1 MFARETP
8 DMAWSEQLQVAER
21 AARAAGD
28 LVRMKFGTHLDVR
41 SKGLRSNLVTD
52 ADEQSEKLIRSLIA
66 QRFPSDAV
74 LGEEAGVGSSPAAHL
89 HDSNKQT
96 SRGRWIVD
104 PLDGTTNYAHGYPF
118 FSVSIAYESDGQVVL
133 GVVYDPVRDE
143 LFVAERGAGARL
155 NGGRIAVSGRRE
167 LRDALIATGFPPI
180 GPSDTPPLRPLELMM
195 KNCQAVRRDGSAA
208 LDLCYVAAG
217 RFDGFWESALHAWD
231 VAAGGLIVEA
241 AGGRV
246 SDYGGQSLKL
256 DSGQLVASNGA
267 IHDAMLAVLRE
278 AATGRVDSTA
288 TSQRR

>member
-1 MFARETP
+1 MFALETP
-8 DMAWSEQLQVAER
+8 DMAWSEQLQVAQR

-28 LVRMKFGTHLDVR
+28 LLRMKFGTHLCVR

-66 QRFPSDAV
+66 QRFPDDAV
-74 LGEEAGVGSSPAAHL
+74 LGEEAGVGRSPGERL
-89 HDSNKQT
+89 HDSDTQPP
-96 SRGRWIVD
+96 RGRWIVD

-118 FSVSIAYESDGQVVL
+118 FCVSIAYECEGQIVL

-143 LFVAERGAGARL
+143 LFVAEQGARARL
-155 NGGRIAVSGRRE
+155 NGGRIIVSSRRE
-167 LRDALIATGFPPI
+167 LRDALIVTGFPPI
-180 GPSDTPPLRPLELMM
+180 GPGDTPPLRPLELMM

-217 RFDGFWESALHAWD
+217 RFDGFWESGLHAWD

-246 SDYGGQSLKL
+246 SDYSGRALKL
-256 DSGQLVASNGA
+256 ESGELVASNGA
-267 IHDAMLAVLRE
+267 IHDAMLTVLRD
-278 AATGRVDSTA
+278 AVDDRMHSTA
-288 TSQRR
+288 TSKRR